1 MTGLGASAR
10 PAPPIVHG
18 ERLEPCIPVRR
29 AFFTHPPHHRGRLR
43 YLSTALTAAFGLW
56 LATPAVAQE
65 PAPQR
70 GGTIQYGHFQEPAC
84 LVHGWYLQRQFS
96 DALVSRAADGKIWP
110 WLATSWALSKDRKT
124 YTFQIK
130 PGVKFTDGTPLD
142 AQAVAENF
150 KRWTDADPAKR
161 NGASFVYFSDNF
173 ESATATGPL
182 TLRVTFKQPYQPFL
196 TVLSHATHGILSSAS
211 LNRSAAETCEQPVG
225 SGPFIVEKWNRGQNV
240 VFKRN
245 PHYNSAPGNAMRST
259 RGRPMW
265 KAWSGNF

>member
-1 MTGLGASAR
+1 M
-10 PAPPIVHG
+10 
-18 ERLEPCIPVRR
+18 
-29 AFFTHPPHHRGRLR
+29 
-43 YLSTALTAAFGLW
+43 
-56 LATPAVAQE
+56 AQE